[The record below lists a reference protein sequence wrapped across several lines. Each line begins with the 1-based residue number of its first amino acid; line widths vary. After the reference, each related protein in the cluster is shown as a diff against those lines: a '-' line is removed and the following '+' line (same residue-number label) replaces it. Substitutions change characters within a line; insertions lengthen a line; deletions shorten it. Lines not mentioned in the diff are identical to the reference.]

1 MPRIKPMLREGK
13 VVRVFGTGQLI
24 SPKLIEI
31 VGEHGDFDAL
41 WLDQEHG
48 GLTMKDIELATMAA
62 RSYGMDHFVRL
73 PATDYAAVM
82 RPLEAG
88 AGGVMLSMVR
98 SPAEVEQAVRWA
110 KFWPRGER
118 GVNGGNRDG
127 RFGLVPLAEYTAR
140 ANAETFIGV
149 QIETAGAL
157 EAAAE
162 IAAIPDVDL
171 LFVGPSD
178 LSQVLGV
185 TGDFENPRCL
195 EAIES
200 IAKASAAAGKPW
212 GVFSRGPA
220 YAARMKDWAASSSSS
235 PPTSTSC
242 MPASAMS
249 RAGTPTSSRPGVDR
263 GGQRRTGRRPRL
275 CQSINASLAPAR
287 AAAGRRRRVAVPCC
301 ARSRPR

>member
-1 MPRIKPMLREGK
+1 MPRIKAMLGEGK
-13 VVRVFGTGQLI
+13 IVRVFGTGQLI

-31 VGEHGDFDAL
+31 IGEHGDFDAL

-73 PATDYAAVM
+73 PPTDYASIM

-88 AGGVMLSMVR
+88 AGGVMLSMVK

-110 KFWPRGER
+110 KFHPRGER

-157 EAAAE
+157 ESVAE

-171 LFVGPSD
+171 VFVGPSD

-195 EAIES
+195 EAIQS
-200 IAKASAAAGKPW
+200 IARASAAAGKPW
-212 GVFSRGPA
+212 GVFSRGPD
-220 YAARMKDWAASSSSS
+220 YAARMKDWGCQLFVVAADLHVVHAGIRDVKSRYAAIF
-235 PPTSTSC
+235 PTK
-242 MPASAMS
+242 
-249 RAGTPTSSRPGVDR
+249 G
-263 GGQRRTGRRPRL
+263 
-275 CQSINASLAPAR
+275 
-287 AAAGRRRRVAVPCC
+287 
-301 ARSRPR
+301 